1 MTKTNPQPDAGS
13 QEADSNPVASNL
25 GSLDGGSLA
34 DFIKTNFLNEEGAAP
49 AKEEQ
54 QAEPE
59 VETEEPIVDSEVEAE
74 EEAVQPAEEESEAEE
89 SSLSKGVQKRI
100 NKLVAAKK
108 AAQAE
113 LEAQKA
119 RLTELQKELE
129 TAKSSAPIRQVDVSD
144 AVERLTTLEQVK
156 EERQRALDVILW
168 CEENPDGG
176 SITMPDGTEKDLT
189 DQEVR
194 SMKRLAIR
202 RKEIELPAREE
213 YLQQQK
219 YVEAEVVKDFPW
231 WNKPETEEYQTAQQI
246 LREFPELKKRRADWK
261 HVAGLLVMGIQ
272 AYGEKKAQK
281 KPAAPIKRAPAQ
293 PAVKAAPAATT
304 KTDLQKAKQSFAKDN
319 SVRGIE
325 DLIKAMD
332 LV

>member
-1 MTKTNPQPDAGS
+1 MNETQSQPDAGS
-13 QEADSNPVASNL
+13 QEAGSTPVAQKL
-25 GSLDGGSLA
+25 GLLDQQSLSDLLKSG
-34 DFIKTNFLNEEGAAP
+34 FLDEKEATPATEE
-49 AKEEQ
+49 K
-54 QAEPE
+54 AEP
-59 VETEEPIVDSEVEAE
+59 VAETEEPIVDSEVEAQVEADQPIE
-74 EEAVQPAEEESEAEE
+74 EEAEAEE

-113 LEAQKA
+113 LEAQKS
-119 RLTELQKELE
+119 RLAELQKELE
-129 TAKSSAPIRQVDVSD
+129 TAKSSVPARQVDVSD
-144 AVERLTTLEQVK
+144 VVERLSTLEQVK

-176 SITMPDGTEKDLT
+176 VITLPDGTEKDLT

-213 YLQQQK
+213 YLQQQS
-219 YVEAEVVKDFPW
+219 YVEGEVVKDFPW
-231 WNKPETEEYQTAQQI
+231 WSKPETEEYQTAQQI

-261 HVAGLLVMGIQ
+261 HVAGLLVMGIK

-281 KPAAPIKRAPAQ
+281 KPTAPIKRAPAQ
-293 PAVKAAPAATT
+293 PSIKAAPARTT
-304 KTDLQKAKQSFAKDN
+304 QTDLQKAKQSFIRNN
-319 SVRGIE
+319 SRDGMTDV
-325 DLIKAMD
+325 IKAMG

>member
-1 MTKTNPQPDAGS
+1 LLDQQSLSDLLKSGFLDEK
-13 QEADSNPVASNL
+13 EATPATEEKAEPVA
-25 GSLDGGSLA
+25 
-34 DFIKTNFLNEEGAAP
+34 
-49 AKEEQ
+49 
-54 QAEPE
+54 
-59 VETEEPIVDSEVEAE
+59 ETEEPIVDSEAEAEVEADQPIE
-74 EEAVQPAEEESEAEE
+74 EEAEAEE

-119 RLTELQKELE
+119 RLSELQRELE
-129 TAKSSAPIRQVDVSD
+129 TAKSSAPAKQVDVSD
-144 AVERLTTLEQVK
+144 AVERLSTIEQVK

-176 SITMPDGTEKDLT
+176 VITLPDGTEKDLT

-213 YLQQQK
+213 YLQQQT
-219 YVEAEVVKDFPW
+219 YVEGEVVKDFPW
-231 WNKPETEEYQTAQQI
+231 WSKPETEEYQTAQQI

-261 HVAGLLVMGIQ
+261 HVAGLLVMGIK

-281 KPAAPIKRAPAQ
+281 KPVAPIKRAPAQ
-293 PAVKAAPAATT
+293 PSIKAAPARTT
-304 KTDLQKAKQSFAKDN
+304 QTDLQKAKQSFVRNN
-319 SVRGIE
+319 SRDGMTDV
-325 DLIKAMD
+325 IKAMG

>member
-1 MTKTNPQPDAGS
+1 MNETQSQPDAGS
-13 QEADSNPVASNL
+13 QEAGSTPVASKL
-25 GSLDGGSLA
+25 GLLDQQSLSDLLKSSS
-34 DFIKTNFLNEEGAAP
+34 FLNEKEAAP
-49 AKEEQ
+49 ATEE

-74 EEAVQPAEEESEAEE
+74 VEADQPIEEEAEE

-113 LEAQKA
+113 LEAQKS
-119 RLTELQKELE
+119 RLSELQKELE
-129 TAKSSAPIRQVDVSD
+129 TAKSSAPAKQVDVSD
-144 AVERLTTLEQVK
+144 VVERLSTIEQVK
-156 EERQRALDVILW
+156 EERQRALEVIMW

-176 SITMPDGTEKDLT
+176 VITLPDGSERDLT

-213 YLQQQK
+213 YLQQQT
-219 YVEAEVVKDFPW
+219 YVDGEVVKDFPW
-231 WNKPETEEYQTAQQI
+231 WSKPETEEYQTAQQI

-261 HVAGLLVMGIQ
+261 HVAGLLVMGIK

-281 KPAAPIKRAPAQ
+281 KSVTPIKRAPVQ
-293 PAVKAAPAATT
+293 PSIKAAPARTT
-304 KTDLQKAKQSFAKDN
+304 QTDLQKAKQSFVRNN
-319 SVRGIE
+319 SRDGMTDV
-325 DLIKAMD
+325 IKAMG

>member
-1 MTKTNPQPDAGS
+1 MNETQSQPDAGS
-13 QEADSNPVASNL
+13 QEAGTTPVAQKL
-25 GSLDGGSLA
+25 GLLDQQSLSDLLKSG
-34 DFIKTNFLNEEGAAP
+34 FLDEKEATP

-54 QAEPE
+54 AESE
-59 VETEEPIVDSEVEAE
+59 VDTEEPIVDSEVEAE
-74 EEAVQPAEEESEAEE
+74 VEADQPIEEAEAEE

-113 LEAQKA
+113 LEAQKS
-119 RLTELQKELE
+119 RLSELQRELE
-129 TAKSSAPIRQVDVSD
+129 TAKSSAPARQVDVSD
-144 AVERLTTLEQVK
+144 AVERLTTIEQVK
-156 EERQRALDVILW
+156 EERQRALNVIMW

-176 SITMPDGTEKDLT
+176 VITLPDGSERDLT

-202 RKEIELPAREE
+202 RKEMELPAREE
-213 YLQQQK
+213 YLQQQT
-219 YVEAEVVKDFPW
+219 YVDGEVVKDFPW
-231 WNKPETEEYQTAQQI
+231 WSKPETEEYQTAQQI

-261 HVAGLLVMGIQ
+261 HVAGLLVMGIK

-281 KPAAPIKRAPAQ
+281 KSTAPIKRAPVQ
-293 PAVKAAPAATT
+293 PSIKAAPARTT
-304 KTDLQKAKQSFAKDN
+304 QTDLQKAKQSFVRNN
-319 SVRGIE
+319 SRDGMTDV
-325 DLIKAMD
+325 IKAMG

>member
-1 MTKTNPQPDAGS
+1 MNETQSQPDAGS
-13 QEADSNPVASNL
+13 QEAGSTPVASKL
-25 GSLDGGSLA
+25 GLLDQQSLSDLLKSSA
-34 DFIKTNFLNEEGAAP
+34 FLNEKEAAP
-49 AKEEQ
+49 ATEE

-74 EEAVQPAEEESEAEE
+74 VEADQPIEEEAEE

-113 LEAQKA
+113 LEAQKS
-119 RLTELQKELE
+119 RLSELQKELE
-129 TAKSSAPIRQVDVSD
+129 TAKSSAPARQVDVSD
-144 AVERLTTLEQVK
+144 VIERLSTIEQVK

-176 SITMPDGTEKDLT
+176 VITLPDGSERDLT

-213 YLQQQK
+213 YLQQQT
-219 YVEAEVVKDFPW
+219 YVDGEVVKDFPW
-231 WNKPETEEYQTAQQI
+231 WSKPETEEYQTAQQI

-261 HVAGLLVMGIQ
+261 HVAGLLVMGIK
-272 AYGEKKAQK
+272 AYGEKKAQR

-293 PAVKAAPAATT
+293 PAIKAAPARTT
-304 KTDLQKAKQSFAKDN
+304 QTDLQKAKQSFVRN
-319 SVRGIE
+319 SSRDGMTDV
-325 DLIKAMD
+325 IKAMG

>member
-1 MTKTNPQPDAGS
+1 MNETQSQPDAGS
-13 QEADSNPVASNL
+13 QEGGSTPVANKL
-25 GSLDGGSLA
+25 GLLDQQSLSDLLKSSS
-34 DFIKTNFLNEEGAAP
+34 FLNEKEAAP
-49 AKEEQ
+49 ATEE

-74 EEAVQPAEEESEAEE
+74 VEADQPIEEEAEE

-113 LEAQKA
+113 LEAQKS
-119 RLTELQKELE
+119 RLSELQKELE
-129 TAKSSAPIRQVDVSD
+129 TAKSSAPAKQVDVSD
-144 AVERLTTLEQVK
+144 AVERLSTIEQVK
-156 EERQRALDVILW
+156 EERQRALEVIMW

-176 SITMPDGTEKDLT
+176 VITLPDGSERDLT

-213 YLQQQK
+213 YLQQQN
-219 YVEAEVVKDFPW
+219 YVEGEVVKDFPW
-231 WNKPETEEYQTAQQI
+231 WSKPETEEYQTAQQI

-261 HVAGLLVMGIQ
+261 HVAGLLVMGIK

-281 KPAAPIKRAPAQ
+281 KSVTPIKRAPVQ
-293 PAVKAAPAATT
+293 PSIKAAPARTT
-304 KTDLQKAKQSFAKDN
+304 QTDLQKAKQSFVRNN
-319 SVRGIE
+319 SRDGMTDV
-325 DLIKAMD
+325 IKAMG

>member
-1 MTKTNPQPDAGS
+1 MTKTNSQPDAGS

-25 GSLDGGSLA
+25 GSLNGDSLA

-89 SSLSKGVQKRI
+89 SSLSRGVQKRI

-119 RLTELQKELE
+119 RLSELQKELE
-129 TAKSSAPIRQVDVSD
+129 TAKSSVPTERVDVSD
-144 AVERLTTLEQVK
+144 AVERLSSLEEVRK
-156 EERQRALDVILW
+156 ERQVALNLLLW
-168 CEENPDGG
+168 CERHPEGG
-176 SITMPDGTEKDLT
+176 TMTFADGTDRDFTME
-189 DQEVR
+189 EVQT
-194 SMKRLAIR
+194 MKIEAIK
-202 RKEIELPAREE
+202 RKEIDLPAREQ
-213 YLQQQK
+213 YLQQQA
-219 YVEAEVVKDFPW
+219 YVEGEVVKDFPW
-231 WNKPETEEYQTAQQI
+231 WNKPETEEYRTAQQI

-272 AYGEKKAQK
+272 AYGERKAQK
-281 KPAAPIKRAPAQ
+281 KSAAPIKRAPAQ
-293 PAVKAAPAATT
+293 PAVKAAPVATT
-304 KTDLQKAKQSFAKDN
+304 KNDLQKAKQSFAKDN

>member
-1 MTKTNPQPDAGS
+1 MNKTNSQPDAGS
-13 QEADSNPVASNL
+13 QEAANTPVANL
-25 GSLDGGSLA
+25 GNINEDSLA
-34 DFIKTNFLNEEGAAP
+34 EFLKTNFLNEEGAAP

-59 VETEEPIVDSEVEAE
+59 ADTEEPIVDSEAEAE

-129 TAKSSAPIRQVDVSD
+129 TVKSSTPAKQVDVSE
-144 AVERLTTLEQVK
+144 AVERLSSLEQVM
-156 EERQRALDVILW
+156 EERQRALEVILW

-202 RKEIELPAREE
+202 RKEIELPAREQ
-213 YLQQQK
+213 YLQQQA
-219 YVEAEVVKDFPW
+219 YVETEVAKDFPW

-246 LREFPELKKRRADWK
+246 VREFPELKKRRADWK
-261 HVAGLLVMGIQ
+261 HVAGLLVMGIK
-272 AYGEKKAQK
+272 AYGEAKAQK

-293 PAVKAAPAATT
+293 PAVKAAPPVQP
-304 KTDLQKAKQSFAKDN
+304 KGDLQKAKQSFARDN
-319 SVRGIE
+319 SVRGVE

>member
-1 MTKTNPQPDAGS
+1 MNETQSQPDAGS
-13 QEADSNPVASNL
+13 QEAGSTPVASKL
-25 GSLDGGSLA
+25 GLLDQQSLSDLLKSSA
-34 DFIKTNFLNEEGAAP
+34 FLNEKEAAP
-49 AKEEQ
+49 ATEE

-74 EEAVQPAEEESEAEE
+74 VEADQPIEEEAEE

-113 LEAQKA
+113 LEAQKS
-119 RLTELQKELE
+119 RLSELQKELE
-129 TAKSSAPIRQVDVSD
+129 TAKSSAPARQVDVSD
-144 AVERLTTLEQVK
+144 VVERLSTIEQVK

-176 SITMPDGTEKDLT
+176 VITLPDGSERDLT

-213 YLQQQK
+213 YLQQQT
-219 YVEAEVVKDFPW
+219 YVDGEVVKDFPW
-231 WNKPETEEYQTAQQI
+231 WSKPETEEYQTAQQI

-261 HVAGLLVMGIQ
+261 HVAGLLVMGIK
-272 AYGEKKAQK
+272 AYGEKKAQR
-281 KPAAPIKRAPAQ
+281 KPGAPIKRAPAQ
-293 PAVKAAPAATT
+293 PSIKAAPARTT
-304 KTDLQKAKQSFAKDN
+304 QTDLQKAKQSFVRN
-319 SVRGIE
+319 SSRDGMTDV
-325 DLIKAMD
+325 IKAMG

>member
-1 MTKTNPQPDAGS
+1 MNETQSQPDAGS
-13 QEADSNPVASNL
+13 QEAGSTPVAQKL
-25 GSLDGGSLA
+25 GLLDQQSLSDLLKSG
-34 DFIKTNFLNEEGAAP
+34 FLDEKEAAP
-49 AKEEQ
+49 ATEEK
-54 QAEPE
+54 AEPE
-59 VETEEPIVDSEVEAE
+59 VETEEPIVDSEVEAQVE
-74 EEAVQPAEEESEAEE
+74 ADQPIEEAEAEE

-113 LEAQKA
+113 LEAQKS
-119 RLTELQKELE
+119 RLAELQKELE
-129 TAKSSAPIRQVDVSD
+129 TAKSSVPARQVDVSD
-144 AVERLTTLEQVK
+144 VVERLSTLEQVK

-176 SITMPDGTEKDLT
+176 VITLPDGTEKDLT

-213 YLQQQK
+213 YLQQQT
-219 YVEAEVVKDFPW
+219 YVEGEVVKDFPW
-231 WNKPETEEYQTAQQI
+231 WSKPETEEYQTAQQI

-261 HVAGLLVMGIQ
+261 HVAGLLVMGIK

-281 KPAAPIKRAPAQ
+281 KPTAPIKRAPAQ
-293 PAVKAAPAATT
+293 PSIKAAPARTT
-304 KTDLQKAKQSFAKDN
+304 QTDLQKAKQSFIRNN
-319 SVRGIE
+319 SRDGMTDV
-325 DLIKAMD
+325 IKAMG

>member
-1 MTKTNPQPDAGS
+1 MNETQSQPDAGS
-13 QEADSNPVASNL
+13 QEAGSTPVASKL
-25 GSLDGGSLA
+25 GLLDQQSLSDLLKSSA
-34 DFIKTNFLNEEGAAP
+34 FLNEKEAAP
-49 AKEEQ
+49 ATEE

-74 EEAVQPAEEESEAEE
+74 VEADQPIEEEAEE

-113 LEAQKA
+113 LEAQKS
-119 RLTELQKELE
+119 RLSELQKELE
-129 TAKSSAPIRQVDVSD
+129 TAKSSAPARQVDVSD
-144 AVERLTTLEQVK
+144 VVERLSTIEQVK

-176 SITMPDGTEKDLT
+176 VITLPDGTERDLT

-213 YLQQQK
+213 YLQQQT
-219 YVEAEVVKDFPW
+219 YVDGEVVKDFPW
-231 WNKPETEEYQTAQQI
+231 WSKPETEEYQTAQQI

-261 HVAGLLVMGIQ
+261 HVAGLLVMGIK
-272 AYGEKKAQK
+272 AYGEKKAQR

-293 PAVKAAPAATT
+293 PSIKAAPARTT
-304 KTDLQKAKQSFAKDN
+304 QTDLQKAKQSFVRN
-319 SVRGIE
+319 SSRDGMTDV
-325 DLIKAMD
+325 IKAMG

>member
-1 MTKTNPQPDAGS
+1 MNETQSQPDAGS
-13 QEADSNPVASNL
+13 QEAGTTPVAQKL
-25 GSLDGGSLA
+25 GLLDQQSLSDLLKSSA
-34 DFIKTNFLNEEGAAP
+34 FLNEKEAAP
-49 AKEEQ
+49 ATEE

-74 EEAVQPAEEESEAEE
+74 VEADQPIEEEAEE

-113 LEAQKA
+113 LEAQKS
-119 RLTELQKELE
+119 RLSELQRELE
-129 TAKSSAPIRQVDVSD
+129 TAKSSAPARQVDVSD
-144 AVERLTTLEQVK
+144 VVERLSTIEQVK

-176 SITMPDGTEKDLT
+176 VITLPDGSERDLT

-213 YLQQQK
+213 YLQQQT
-219 YVEAEVVKDFPW
+219 YVDGEVVKDFPW
-231 WNKPETEEYQTAQQI
+231 WSKPETEEYQTAQQI

-261 HVAGLLVMGIQ
+261 HVAGLLVMGIK
-272 AYGEKKAQK
+272 AYGEKKAQR

-293 PAVKAAPAATT
+293 PSIKAAPARTT
-304 KTDLQKAKQSFAKDN
+304 QTDLQKAKQSFVRN
-319 SVRGIE
+319 SSRDGMTDV
-325 DLIKAMD
+325 IKAMG

>member
-1 MTKTNPQPDAGS
+1 MNETQSQPDAGS
-13 QEADSNPVASNL
+13 QEAGSTPVAQKL
-25 GSLDGGSLA
+25 GLLDQQSLSDLLKSG
-34 DFIKTNFLNEEGAAP
+34 FLDEKEAAP
-49 AKEEQ
+49 ATEEK
-54 QAEPE
+54 AEPE
-59 VETEEPIVDSEVEAE
+59 VETEEPIVDSEVEAQVEADQPIE
-74 EEAVQPAEEESEAEE
+74 EEAEAEE

-113 LEAQKA
+113 LEAQKS
-119 RLTELQKELE
+119 RLAELQKELE
-129 TAKSSAPIRQVDVSD
+129 TAKSSVPARQVDVSD
-144 AVERLTTLEQVK
+144 VVERLSTLEQVK

-176 SITMPDGTEKDLT
+176 VITLPDGTEKDLT

-213 YLQQQK
+213 YLQQQA
-219 YVEAEVVKDFPW
+219 YVEGEVVKDFPW
-231 WNKPETEEYQTAQQI
+231 WSKPETEEYQTAQQI

-261 HVAGLLVMGIQ
+261 HVAGLLVMGIK

-281 KPAAPIKRAPAQ
+281 KPTAPIKRAPAQ
-293 PAVKAAPAATT
+293 PSIKAAPARTT
-304 KTDLQKAKQSFAKDN
+304 QTDLQKAKQSFIRNN
-319 SVRGIE
+319 SRDGMTDV
-325 DLIKAMD
+325 IKAMG

>member
-1 MTKTNPQPDAGS
+1 MNETQSQPDAGS
-13 QEADSNPVASNL
+13 QEAGSTPVASKL
-25 GSLDGGSLA
+25 GLLDQQSLSDLLKSSA
-34 DFIKTNFLNEEGAAP
+34 FLNEKEAAP
-49 AKEEQ
+49 ATEE

-74 EEAVQPAEEESEAEE
+74 VEADQPIEEETEE

-113 LEAQKA
+113 LEAQKS
-119 RLTELQKELE
+119 RLSELQRELE
-129 TAKSSAPIRQVDVSD
+129 TAKSSAPARQVDVSD
-144 AVERLTTLEQVK
+144 VVERLSTIEQVK

-176 SITMPDGTEKDLT
+176 VITLPDGTDRDLT

-213 YLQQQK
+213 YLQQQT
-219 YVEAEVVKDFPW
+219 YVDGEVVKDFPW
-231 WNKPETEEYQTAQQI
+231 WSKPETEEYQTAQQI

-261 HVAGLLVMGIQ
+261 HVAGLLVMGIK
-272 AYGEKKAQK
+272 AYGEKKAQR

-293 PAVKAAPAATT
+293 PSIKAAPARTT
-304 KTDLQKAKQSFAKDN
+304 QTDLQKAKQSFVRN
-319 SVRGIE
+319 SSRDGMTDV
-325 DLIKAMD
+325 IKAMG

>member
-1 MTKTNPQPDAGS
+1 MNETQSQPDAGS
-13 QEADSNPVASNL
+13 QEAGSTPVANKL
-25 GSLDGGSLA
+25 GLLDQQSLSDLLKSSS
-34 DFIKTNFLNEEGAAP
+34 FLNEKEAAP
-49 AKEEQ
+49 ATEE

-74 EEAVQPAEEESEAEE
+74 VEADQPIEEEAEE

-113 LEAQKA
+113 LEAQKS
-119 RLTELQKELE
+119 RLSELQKELE
-129 TAKSSAPIRQVDVSD
+129 TAKSSAPAKQVDVSD
-144 AVERLTTLEQVK
+144 AVERLSTIEQVK
-156 EERQRALDVILW
+156 EERQRALEVIMW

-176 SITMPDGTEKDLT
+176 VITLPDGSERDLT

-213 YLQQQK
+213 YLQQQN
-219 YVEAEVVKDFPW
+219 YVEGEVVKDFPW
-231 WNKPETEEYQTAQQI
+231 WSKPETEEYQTAQQI

-261 HVAGLLVMGIQ
+261 HVAGLLVMGIK

-281 KPAAPIKRAPAQ
+281 KSVTPIKRAPVQ
-293 PAVKAAPAATT
+293 PSIKAAPARTT
-304 KTDLQKAKQSFAKDN
+304 QTDLQKAKQSFVRNN
-319 SVRGIE
+319 SRDGMTDV
-325 DLIKAMD
+325 IKAMG

>member
-1 MTKTNPQPDAGS
+1 MNETQSQPDAGS
-13 QEADSNPVASNL
+13 QEAGSTPVANKL
-25 GSLDGGSLA
+25 GLLDQQSLSDLLKSSS
-34 DFIKTNFLNEEGAAP
+34 FLNEKEAAP
-49 AKEEQ
+49 ATEE

-74 EEAVQPAEEESEAEE
+74 VEADQPIEEEAEE

-113 LEAQKA
+113 LEAQKS
-119 RLTELQKELE
+119 RLSELQKELE
-129 TAKSSAPIRQVDVSD
+129 TAKSSAPAKQVDVSD
-144 AVERLTTLEQVK
+144 VVERLSTIEQVK
-156 EERQRALDVILW
+156 EERQRALEVIMW

-176 SITMPDGTEKDLT
+176 VITLPDGSERDLT

-213 YLQQQK
+213 YLQQQT
-219 YVEAEVVKDFPW
+219 YVDGEVVKDFPW
-231 WNKPETEEYQTAQQI
+231 WSKPETEEYQTAQQI

-261 HVAGLLVMGIQ
+261 HVAGLLVMGIK

-281 KPAAPIKRAPAQ
+281 KSVTPIKRAPVQ
-293 PAVKAAPAATT
+293 PSIKAAPARTT
-304 KTDLQKAKQSFAKDN
+304 QTDLQKAKQSFVRNN
-319 SVRGIE
+319 SRDGMTDV
-325 DLIKAMD
+325 IKAMG

>member
-1 MTKTNPQPDAGS
+1 MNETQSQPDAGS
-13 QEADSNPVASNL
+13 QEAGSTPVAQKL
-25 GSLDGGSLA
+25 GLLDQQSLSDLLKSG
-34 DFIKTNFLNEEGAAP
+34 FLDEKEATP

-54 QAEPE
+54 ANTEA
-59 VETEEPIVDSEVEAE
+59 ETEEPIVDSEVEAE
-74 EEAVQPAEEESEAEE
+74 AEADQPIEEEAEE

-113 LEAQKA
+113 LEAQKS
-119 RLTELQKELE
+119 RLSELQRELE
-129 TAKSSAPIRQVDVSD
+129 TAKSSTPARQVDVSD
-144 AVERLTTLEQVK
+144 AIERLSTLEQVK
-156 EERQRALDVILW
+156 EERQRALEVIMW

-176 SITMPDGTEKDLT
+176 VITLPDGTEKDLT

-202 RKEIELPAREE
+202 RKEIELPARAE
-213 YLQQQK
+213 YLHQQTF
-219 YVEAEVVKDFPW
+219 VDGEVVKDFPW
-231 WNKPETEEYQTAQQI
+231 WSKPETEEYQTAQQI

-261 HVAGLLVMGIQ
+261 HVAGLLVMGIK

-281 KPAAPIKRAPAQ
+281 KSVAPIKRAPVQ
-293 PAVKAAPAATT
+293 PSIKASPARTT
-304 KTDLQKAKQSFAKDN
+304 QTDLQKAKQSFIRNNSKDGMTD
-319 SVRGIE
+319 V
-325 DLIKAMD
+325 IKAMG

>member
-1 MTKTNPQPDAGS
+1 MNETQSQPDAGS
-13 QEADSNPVASNL
+13 QEAGTTPVAQKL
-25 GSLDGGSLA
+25 GLLDQQSLSDLLKSG
-34 DFIKTNFLNEEGAAP
+34 FLDEKEATP

-54 QAEPE
+54 AESE
-59 VETEEPIVDSEVEAE
+59 VDAEEPIVDSEVETEVEADQPI
-74 EEAVQPAEEESEAEE
+74 EEAEVEE

-113 LEAQKA
+113 LEAQKS
-119 RLTELQKELE
+119 RLSELQRELE
-129 TAKSSAPIRQVDVSD
+129 TAKSSAPARQVDVSD
-144 AVERLTTLEQVK
+144 AVERLTTIEQVK
-156 EERQRALDVILW
+156 EERQRALDVIMW

-176 SITMPDGTEKDLT
+176 VITLPDGSERDLT

-202 RKEIELPAREE
+202 RKEMELPAREE
-213 YLQQQK
+213 YLQQQT
-219 YVEAEVVKDFPW
+219 YVDGEVVKDFPW
-231 WNKPETEEYQTAQQI
+231 WSKPETEEYQTAQQI

-261 HVAGLLVMGIQ
+261 HVAGLLVMGIK

-281 KPAAPIKRAPAQ
+281 KSTASIRRAPVQ
-293 PAVKAAPAATT
+293 PSIKAAPARTT
-304 KTDLQKAKQSFAKDN
+304 QTDLQKAKQSFVRNN
-319 SVRGIE
+319 SRDGMTDV
-325 DLIKAMD
+325 IKAMG

>member
-1 MTKTNPQPDAGS
+1 MNETQSQPDAGS
-13 QEADSNPVASNL
+13 QEAGSTPVAQKL
-25 GSLDGGSLA
+25 GLLDQQSLSDLLKSG
-34 DFIKTNFLNEEGAAP
+34 FLDEKEATPATEE
-49 AKEEQ
+49 K
-54 QAEPE
+54 AEP
-59 VETEEPIVDSEVEAE
+59 VAETEEPIVDSEAEAEVEADQPIE
-74 EEAVQPAEEESEAEE
+74 EEAEAEE

-113 LEAQKA
+113 LEAQKS
-119 RLTELQKELE
+119 RLAELQKELE
-129 TAKSSAPIRQVDVSD
+129 TAKSSVPARQVDVSD
-144 AVERLTTLEQVK
+144 VVERLTTLEQVK

-176 SITMPDGTEKDLT
+176 VITLPDGTEKDLT

-213 YLQQQK
+213 YLQQQA
-219 YVEAEVVKDFPW
+219 YVEGEVVKDFPW
-231 WNKPETEEYQTAQQI
+231 WSKPETEEYQTAQQI

-261 HVAGLLVMGIQ
+261 HVAGLLVMGIK

-281 KPAAPIKRAPAQ
+281 KPTAPIKRAPAQ
-293 PAVKAAPAATT
+293 PSIKAAPARTT
-304 KTDLQKAKQSFAKDN
+304 QTDLQKAKQSFIRNN
-319 SVRGIE
+319 SRDGMTDV
-325 DLIKAMD
+325 IKAMG

>member
-1 MTKTNPQPDAGS
+1 
-13 QEADSNPVASNL
+13 
-25 GSLDGGSLA
+25 
-34 DFIKTNFLNEEGAAP
+34 
-49 AKEEQ
+49 
-54 QAEPE
+54 
-59 VETEEPIVDSEVEAE
+59 VDSEVEAE
-74 EEAVQPAEEESEAEE
+74 VEADQPIEEAEAEE

-113 LEAQKA
+113 LEAQKS
-119 RLTELQKELE
+119 RLSELQRELE
-129 TAKSSAPIRQVDVSD
+129 TAKSSAPAKQVDVSD
-144 AVERLTTLEQVK
+144 AVERLSTIEQVK

-176 SITMPDGTEKDLT
+176 VITLPDGTEKDLT

-213 YLQQQK
+213 YLQQQT
-219 YVEAEVVKDFPW
+219 YVEGEVVKDFPW
-231 WNKPETEEYQTAQQI
+231 WSKPETEEYQTAQQI

-261 HVAGLLVMGIQ
+261 HVAGLLVMGIK

-281 KPAAPIKRAPAQ
+281 KPTAPIKRAPAQ
-293 PAVKAAPAATT
+293 PSIKAAPARTT
-304 KTDLQKAKQSFAKDN
+304 QTDLQKAKQSFIRNN
-319 SVRGIE
+319 SRDGMTDV
-325 DLIKAMD
+325 IKAMG

>member
-1 MTKTNPQPDAGS
+1 MNETQSQPDAGS
-13 QEADSNPVASNL
+13 QEAGSTPVASKL
-25 GSLDGGSLA
+25 GLLDQQSLSDLLKSSA
-34 DFIKTNFLNEEGAAP
+34 FLNEKEAAP
-49 AKEEQ
+49 ATEE

-74 EEAVQPAEEESEAEE
+74 VEADQPIEEEAEE

-113 LEAQKA
+113 LEAQKS
-119 RLTELQKELE
+119 RLSELQRELE
-129 TAKSSAPIRQVDVSD
+129 TAKSSAPARQVDVSD
-144 AVERLTTLEQVK
+144 VVERLSTIEQVK

-176 SITMPDGTEKDLT
+176 VITLPDGSERDLT

-213 YLQQQK
+213 YLQQQT
-219 YVEAEVVKDFPW
+219 YVDGEVVKDFPW
-231 WNKPETEEYQTAQQI
+231 WSKPETEEYQTAQQI

-261 HVAGLLVMGIQ
+261 HVAGLLVMGIK
-272 AYGEKKAQK
+272 AYGEKKAQR
-281 KPAAPIKRAPAQ
+281 KPSAPIKRAPAQ
-293 PAVKAAPAATT
+293 PSIKAAPARTT
-304 KTDLQKAKQSFAKDN
+304 QTDLQKAKQSFVRN
-319 SVRGIE
+319 SSRDGMTDV
-325 DLIKAMD
+325 IKAMG

>member
-1 MTKTNPQPDAGS
+1 MNETQSQPDAGS
-13 QEADSNPVASNL
+13 QEAGSTPVANKL
-25 GSLDGGSLA
+25 GLLDQQSLSDLLKSSS
-34 DFIKTNFLNEEGAAP
+34 FLNEKEAAP
-49 AKEEQ
+49 ATEE

-74 EEAVQPAEEESEAEE
+74 VEADQPIEEEAEE

-113 LEAQKA
+113 LEAQKS
-119 RLTELQKELE
+119 RLSELQKELE
-129 TAKSSAPIRQVDVSD
+129 TAKSSAPAKQVDVSD
-144 AVERLTTLEQVK
+144 VVERLSTIEQVK
-156 EERQRALDVILW
+156 EERQRALEVIMW

-176 SITMPDGTEKDLT
+176 VITLPDGSERDLT

-213 YLQQQK
+213 YLQQQN
-219 YVEAEVVKDFPW
+219 YVEGEVVKDFPW
-231 WNKPETEEYQTAQQI
+231 WSKPETEEYQTAQQI

-261 HVAGLLVMGIQ
+261 HVAGLLVMGIK

-281 KPAAPIKRAPAQ
+281 KSVTPIKRAPVQ
-293 PAVKAAPAATT
+293 PSIKAAPARTT
-304 KTDLQKAKQSFAKDN
+304 QTDLQKAKQSFVRNN
-319 SVRGIE
+319 SRDGMTDV
-325 DLIKAMD
+325 IKAMG

>member
-1 MTKTNPQPDAGS
+1 MNETQSQPDAGS
-13 QEADSNPVASNL
+13 QEAGSTPVAQKL
-25 GSLDGGSLA
+25 GLLDQQSLSDLLKSG
-34 DFIKTNFLNEEGAAP
+34 FLDEKEAAP
-49 AKEEQ
+49 ATEEK
-54 QAEPE
+54 AEP
-59 VETEEPIVDSEVEAE
+59 VAETEEPIVDSEAEAEVEADQPIE
-74 EEAVQPAEEESEAEE
+74 EEAEAEE

-113 LEAQKA
+113 LEAQKS
-119 RLTELQKELE
+119 RLAELQKELE
-129 TAKSSAPIRQVDVSD
+129 TAKSSAPARQVDVSD
-144 AVERLTTLEQVK
+144 VVERLSTLEQVK

-176 SITMPDGTEKDLT
+176 VITLPDGTERDLT

-213 YLQQQK
+213 YLQQQS
-219 YVEAEVVKDFPW
+219 YVEGEVVKDFPW
-231 WNKPETEEYQTAQQI
+231 WSKPETEEYQTAQQI

-261 HVAGLLVMGIQ
+261 HVAGLLVMGIK

-281 KPAAPIKRAPAQ
+281 KPTAPIKRAPAQ
-293 PAVKAAPAATT
+293 PSIKAAPARTT
-304 KTDLQKAKQSFAKDN
+304 QTDLQKAKQSFIRNN
-319 SVRGIE
+319 SRDGMTDV
-325 DLIKAMD
+325 IKAMG

>member
-1 MTKTNPQPDAGS
+1 MNETQSQPDAGS
-13 QEADSNPVASNL
+13 QEAGSTPVAQKL
-25 GSLDGGSLA
+25 GLLDQQSLSDLLKSG
-34 DFIKTNFLNEEGAAP
+34 FLDEKEAAP
-49 AKEEQ
+49 ATEEK
-54 QAEPE
+54 AEPE
-59 VETEEPIVDSEVEAE
+59 VETEEPIVDSEVEAQVEADQPIE
-74 EEAVQPAEEESEAEE
+74 EEAEAEE

-113 LEAQKA
+113 LEAQKS
-119 RLTELQKELE
+119 RLAELQKELE
-129 TAKSSAPIRQVDVSD
+129 TAKSSVPARQVDVSD
-144 AVERLTTLEQVK
+144 VVERLTTLEQVK

-176 SITMPDGTEKDLT
+176 VITLPDGTEKDLT

-213 YLQQQK
+213 YLQQQA
-219 YVEAEVVKDFPW
+219 YVEGEVVKDFPW
-231 WNKPETEEYQTAQQI
+231 WSKPETEEYQTAQQI

-261 HVAGLLVMGIQ
+261 HVAGLLVMGIK

-281 KPAAPIKRAPAQ
+281 KPTAPIKRAPAQ
-293 PAVKAAPAATT
+293 PSIKAAPARTT
-304 KTDLQKAKQSFAKDN
+304 QTDLQKAKQSFIRNN
-319 SVRGIE
+319 SRDGMTDV
-325 DLIKAMD
+325 IKAMG

>member
-25 GSLDGGSLA
+25 GSLNEDSLA

-59 VETEEPIVDSEVEAE
+59 VETEEPIVDSEV
-74 EEAVQPAEEESEAEE
+74 
-89 SSLSKGVQKRI
+89 
-100 NKLVAAKK
+100 AAKK

-119 RLTELQKELE
+119 RLAELQKELE
-129 TAKSSAPIRQVDVSD
+129 TAKSSAPARQVDVSD

-281 KPAAPIKRAPAQ
+281 KPVAPIKRAPAQ

>member
-1 MTKTNPQPDAGS
+1 MNETQSQPDAGS
-13 QEADSNPVASNL
+13 QEAGSTPVASKL
-25 GSLDGGSLA
+25 GLLDQQSLSDLLKSSA
-34 DFIKTNFLNEEGAAP
+34 FLNEKEAAP
-49 AKEEQ
+49 ATEE

-74 EEAVQPAEEESEAEE
+74 VEADQPIEEEAEE

-113 LEAQKA
+113 LEAQKS
-119 RLTELQKELE
+119 RLSELQRELE
-129 TAKSSAPIRQVDVSD
+129 TAKSSAPARQVDVSD
-144 AVERLTTLEQVK
+144 VVERLSTIEQVK

-176 SITMPDGTEKDLT
+176 VITLPDGSERDLT

-213 YLQQQK
+213 YLQQQT
-219 YVEAEVVKDFPW
+219 YVDGEVVKDFPW
-231 WNKPETEEYQTAQQI
+231 WSKPETEEYQTAQQI

-261 HVAGLLVMGIQ
+261 HVAGLLVMGIK
-272 AYGEKKAQK
+272 AYGEKKAQR

-293 PAVKAAPAATT
+293 PSIKAAPARTT
-304 KTDLQKAKQSFAKDN
+304 QTDLQKAKQSFVRN
-319 SVRGIE
+319 SSRDGMTDV
-325 DLIKAMD
+325 IKAMG

>member
-1 MTKTNPQPDAGS
+1 MNETQSQPDAGS
-13 QEADSNPVASNL
+13 QEAGSTPVAQKL
-25 GSLDGGSLA
+25 GLLDQQSLSDLLKSG
-34 DFIKTNFLNEEGAAP
+34 FLDEKEATPATEE
-49 AKEEQ
+49 K
-54 QAEPE
+54 AEP
-59 VETEEPIVDSEVEAE
+59 VAETEEPIVDSEAEAEVEADQPIE
-74 EEAVQPAEEESEAEE
+74 EEAEAEE

-113 LEAQKA
+113 LEAQKS
-119 RLTELQKELE
+119 RLAELQKELE
-129 TAKSSAPIRQVDVSD
+129 TAKSSAPARQVDVSD
-144 AVERLTTLEQVK
+144 VVERLTTLEQVK

-176 SITMPDGTEKDLT
+176 VITLPDGTEKDLT

-213 YLQQQK
+213 YLQQQA
-219 YVEAEVVKDFPW
+219 YVEGEVVKDFPW
-231 WNKPETEEYQTAQQI
+231 WSKPETEVYQTAQQI

-261 HVAGLLVMGIQ
+261 HVAGLLVMGIK

-281 KPAAPIKRAPAQ
+281 KPTAPIKRAPAQ
-293 PAVKAAPAATT
+293 PSIKAAPARTT
-304 KTDLQKAKQSFAKDN
+304 QTDLQKAKQSFIRNN
-319 SVRGIE
+319 SRDGMTDV
-325 DLIKAMD
+325 IKAMG

>member
-1 MTKTNPQPDAGS
+1 MNETQSQPDAGS
-13 QEADSNPVASNL
+13 QEAGSTPVAQKL
-25 GSLDGGSLA
+25 GLLDQQSLSDLLKSG
-34 DFIKTNFLNEEGAAP
+34 FLDEKEATP

-54 QAEPE
+54 ANTEA
-59 VETEEPIVDSEVEAE
+59 ETEEPIVDSEVEAE
-74 EEAVQPAEEESEAEE
+74 AEADQPIEEEAEE

-113 LEAQKA
+113 LEAQKS
-119 RLTELQKELE
+119 RLSELQRELE
-129 TAKSSAPIRQVDVSD
+129 TAKSSTPARQVDVSD
-144 AVERLTTLEQVK
+144 AIERLSTLEQVK
-156 EERQRALDVILW
+156 EERQRALEVIMW

-176 SITMPDGTEKDLT
+176 VITLPDGTEKDLT

-202 RKEIELPAREE
+202 RKEIELPARAE
-213 YLQQQK
+213 YLHQQTF
-219 YVEAEVVKDFPW
+219 VDGEVVKDFPW
-231 WNKPETEEYQTAQQI
+231 WSKPETEEYQTAQQI

-261 HVAGLLVMGIQ
+261 HVAGLLVMGIK

-281 KPAAPIKRAPAQ
+281 KSAAPIKRAPVQ
-293 PAVKAAPAATT
+293 PSIKASPARTT
-304 KTDLQKAKQSFAKDN
+304 QTDLQKAKQSFIRNNSKDGMTD
-319 SVRGIE
+319 V
-325 DLIKAMD
+325 IKAMG

>member
-1 MTKTNPQPDAGS
+1 MNETQSQPDAGS
-13 QEADSNPVASNL
+13 QEAGSTPVASKL
-25 GSLDGGSLA
+25 GLLDQQSLSDLLKSSA
-34 DFIKTNFLNEEGAAP
+34 FLNEKEAAP
-49 AKEEQ
+49 ATEE

-74 EEAVQPAEEESEAEE
+74 VEADQPIEEEAEE

-113 LEAQKA
+113 LEAQKS
-119 RLTELQKELE
+119 RLSELQKELE
-129 TAKSSAPIRQVDVSD
+129 TAKSSAPAKQVDVSD
-144 AVERLTTLEQVK
+144 VVERLSTIEQVK

-176 SITMPDGTEKDLT
+176 VITLPDGSERDLT

-213 YLQQQK
+213 YLQQQT
-219 YVEAEVVKDFPW
+219 YVDGEVVKDFPW
-231 WNKPETEEYQTAQQI
+231 WSKPETEEYQTAQQI

-261 HVAGLLVMGIQ
+261 HVAGLLVMGIK
-272 AYGEKKAQK
+272 AYGEKKAQR

-293 PAVKAAPAATT
+293 PSIKAAPARTT
-304 KTDLQKAKQSFAKDN
+304 QTDLQKAKQSFVRN
-319 SVRGIE
+319 SSRDGMTDV
-325 DLIKAMD
+325 IKAMG

>member
-1 MTKTNPQPDAGS
+1 MNETQSQPDAGS
-13 QEADSNPVASNL
+13 QEAGSTPVAQKL
-25 GSLDGGSLA
+25 GLLDQQSLSDLLKSG
-34 DFIKTNFLNEEGAAP
+34 FLDEKEAAP
-49 AKEEQ
+49 ATQEK
-54 QAEPE
+54 AEPE
-59 VETEEPIVDSEVEAE
+59 VEAEEPIVDSEAEPEVEADQPIE
-74 EEAVQPAEEESEAEE
+74 EEAEAEE

-113 LEAQKA
+113 LEAQKS
-119 RLTELQKELE
+119 RLAELQKELE
-129 TAKSSAPIRQVDVSD
+129 TAKSSVPARQVDVSD
-144 AVERLTTLEQVK
+144 VVERLSTLEQVK

-176 SITMPDGTEKDLT
+176 VITLPDGTEKDLT

-213 YLQQQK
+213 YLQQQA
-219 YVEAEVVKDFPW
+219 YVEGEVVKDFPW
-231 WNKPETEEYQTAQQI
+231 WSKPETEEYQTAQQI

-261 HVAGLLVMGIQ
+261 HVAGLLVMGIK

-281 KPAAPIKRAPAQ
+281 KPTAPIKRAPAQ
-293 PAVKAAPAATT
+293 PSIKAAPARTT
-304 KTDLQKAKQSFAKDN
+304 QTDLQKAKQSFVRNN
-319 SVRGIE
+319 SRDGMTDV
-325 DLIKAMD
+325 IKAMG

>member
-1 MTKTNPQPDAGS
+1 MNETQSQPDAGS
-13 QEADSNPVASNL
+13 QEAGSTPVAAKL
-25 GSLDGGSLA
+25 GLLDQQSLSDLLKSG
-34 DFIKTNFLNEEGAAP
+34 FLDEKEAAP
-49 AKEEQ
+49 ATEEK
-54 QAEPE
+54 AEPE
-59 VETEEPIVDSEVEAE
+59 AETEEPIVDSEVEAE
-74 EEAVQPAEEESEAEE
+74 VEADQPIEEEAEE

-113 LEAQKA
+113 LEAQKS
-119 RLTELQKELE
+119 RLSELQRELE
-129 TAKSSAPIRQVDVSD
+129 TAKSSAPARQVDVSD
-144 AVERLTTLEQVK
+144 VVERLSTIEQVK

-176 SITMPDGTEKDLT
+176 VITLPDGTDRDLT

-213 YLQQQK
+213 YLQQQT
-219 YVEAEVVKDFPW
+219 YVDGEVVKDFPW
-231 WNKPETEEYQTAQQI
+231 WSKPETEEYQTAQQI

-261 HVAGLLVMGIQ
+261 HVAGLLVMGIK
-272 AYGEKKAQK
+272 AYGEKKAQR

-293 PAVKAAPAATT
+293 PSIKAAPARTT
-304 KTDLQKAKQSFAKDN
+304 QTDLQKAKQSFVRN
-319 SVRGIE
+319 SSRDGMTDV
-325 DLIKAMD
+325 IKAMG

>member
-1 MTKTNPQPDAGS
+1 MNETQSQPDAGS
-13 QEADSNPVASNL
+13 QEAGSTPVASKL
-25 GSLDGGSLA
+25 GLLDQQSLSDLLKSSA
-34 DFIKTNFLNEEGAAP
+34 FLNEKEAAP
-49 AKEEQ
+49 ATEE

-59 VETEEPIVDSEVEAE
+59 AETEEPIVDSEVEAE
-74 EEAVQPAEEESEAEE
+74 VEADQPIEEEAEE

-113 LEAQKA
+113 LEAQKS
-119 RLTELQKELE
+119 RLSELQRELE
-129 TAKSSAPIRQVDVSD
+129 TAKSSAPARQVDVSD
-144 AVERLTTLEQVK
+144 VVERLSTIEQVK

-176 SITMPDGTEKDLT
+176 VITLPDGTDRDLT

-213 YLQQQK
+213 YLQQQT
-219 YVEAEVVKDFPW
+219 YVDGEVVKDFPW
-231 WNKPETEEYQTAQQI
+231 WSKPETEEYQTAQQI

-261 HVAGLLVMGIQ
+261 HVAGLLVMGIK
-272 AYGEKKAQK
+272 AYGEKKAQR

-293 PAVKAAPAATT
+293 PSIKAAPARTT
-304 KTDLQKAKQSFAKDN
+304 QTDLQKAKQSFVRN
-319 SVRGIE
+319 SSRDGMTDV
-325 DLIKAMD
+325 IKAMG

>member
-1 MTKTNPQPDAGS
+1 MNETQSQPDAGS
-13 QEADSNPVASNL
+13 QEAGTTPVAQKL
-25 GSLDGGSLA
+25 GLLDQQSLSDLLKSG
-34 DFIKTNFLNEEGAAP
+34 FLDEKEAAP
-49 AKEEQ
+49 ATQEK
-54 QAEPE
+54 AEPE
-59 VETEEPIVDSEVEAE
+59 VEAEEPIVDSEAEPEVEADQPIE
-74 EEAVQPAEEESEAEE
+74 EEAEAEE

-113 LEAQKA
+113 LEAQKS
-119 RLTELQKELE
+119 RLSELQRELE
-129 TAKSSAPIRQVDVSD
+129 TAKSSAPAKQVDVSD
-144 AVERLTTLEQVK
+144 AVERLSTIEQVK

-176 SITMPDGTEKDLT
+176 VITLPDGTEKDLT

-213 YLQQQK
+213 YLQQQT
-219 YVEAEVVKDFPW
+219 YVEGEVVKDFPW
-231 WNKPETEEYQTAQQI
+231 WSKPETEEYQTAQQI

-261 HVAGLLVMGIQ
+261 HVAGLLVMGIK

-281 KPAAPIKRAPAQ
+281 KPTAPIRRAPAQ
-293 PAVKAAPAATT
+293 PSIKAAPARTT
-304 KTDLQKAKQSFAKDN
+304 QTDLQKAKQSFIRNN
-319 SVRGIE
+319 SRDGMTDV
-325 DLIKAMD
+325 IKAMG

>member
-1 MTKTNPQPDAGS
+1 MNKTQSQPDAGS
-13 QEADSNPVASNL
+13 QEGGSTPVANKL
-25 GSLDGGSLA
+25 GLLDQQSLSDLLKSSS
-34 DFIKTNFLNEEGAAP
+34 FLNEKEAAP
-49 AKEEQ
+49 ATEE

-74 EEAVQPAEEESEAEE
+74 VEADQPIEEEAEE

-113 LEAQKA
+113 LEAQKS
-119 RLTELQKELE
+119 RLSELQKELE
-129 TAKSSAPIRQVDVSD
+129 TAKSSAPAKQVDVSD
-144 AVERLTTLEQVK
+144 AVERLSTIEQVK
-156 EERQRALDVILW
+156 EERQRALEVIMW

-176 SITMPDGTEKDLT
+176 VITLPDGSERDLT

-213 YLQQQK
+213 YLQQQN
-219 YVEAEVVKDFPW
+219 YVEGEVVKDFPW
-231 WNKPETEEYQTAQQI
+231 WSKPETEEYQTAQQI

-261 HVAGLLVMGIQ
+261 HVAGLLVMGIK

-281 KPAAPIKRAPAQ
+281 KSVTPIKRAPVQ
-293 PAVKAAPAATT
+293 PSIKAAPARTT
-304 KTDLQKAKQSFAKDN
+304 QTDLQKAKQSFVRNN
-319 SVRGIE
+319 SRDGMTDV
-325 DLIKAMD
+325 IKAMG

>member
-1 MTKTNPQPDAGS
+1 MNETQSQPDAGS
-13 QEADSNPVASNL
+13 QEAGSTPVASKL
-25 GSLDGGSLA
+25 GLLDQQSLSDLLKSSA
-34 DFIKTNFLNEEGAAP
+34 FLNEKEAAP
-49 AKEEQ
+49 ATEE

-74 EEAVQPAEEESEAEE
+74 VEADQPIEEEAEE

-113 LEAQKA
+113 LEAQKS
-119 RLTELQKELE
+119 RLSELQKELE
-129 TAKSSAPIRQVDVSD
+129 TAKSSAPARQVDVSD
-144 AVERLTTLEQVK
+144 VVERLSTIEQVK

-176 SITMPDGTEKDLT
+176 VITLPDGSERDLT

-213 YLQQQK
+213 YLQQQT
-219 YVEAEVVKDFPW
+219 YVDGEVVKDFPW
-231 WNKPETEEYQTAQQI
+231 WSKPETEEYQTAQQI

-261 HVAGLLVMGIQ
+261 HVAGLLVMGIK
-272 AYGEKKAQK
+272 AYGEKRAQK

-293 PAVKAAPAATT
+293 PSIKAAPARTT
-304 KTDLQKAKQSFAKDN
+304 QTDLQKAKQSFVRN
-319 SVRGIE
+319 SSRDGMTDV
-325 DLIKAMD
+325 IKAMG